1 MKKVVLLMFFS
12 ILYSCQS
19 VKVKDTT
26 YSISKSTTELGALG
40 EATSLAGLK
49 NEFQITAYPELTEK
63 IKVQIA
69 IVPFTKKINTI
80 TLAKAKYNQKQTA
93 VTYIDSLPIK
103 PEVVSIK
110 IADINQLISEL
121 NSDKN
126 TQIKNLIQNSERTSI
141 ITSVLAHL
149 SSAEIE
155 KIRQADTYYLV
166 QTDDAN
172 YQIALYNQGKKTGLV
187 AILANT
193 ILGYEVSSFCW
204 TETNRGKWQI
214 GDIVTKGTSCKG
226 VTYKRIKE
234 KKEKSLYKM

>member
-1 MKKVVLLMFFS
+1 MKKVVLLVFFS

-26 YSISKSTTELGALG
+26 YSISKSTTELSALG
-40 EATSLAGLK
+40 EANSLAGLK
-49 NEFQITAYPELTEK
+49 NEFQITAYPKLTEK

-93 VTYIDSLPIK
+93 VTYIDSLPVK

-166 QTDDAN
+166 QTDNAN

-214 GDIVTKGTSCKG
+214 GDIVTKGNSCKG
-226 VTYKRIKE
+226 ITYKRIRE